1 MAGKLNVIAALLCM
15 VIAGLLC
22 YQMGLRAGWPWA
34 AGAVAVGILHMMF
47 PAKVR
52 QEGPSQALQRGSSM
66 PQSVP
71 MKLALP
77 TELALL
83 NEEGGDLALWDIY
96 GKNGIVIGRDVG
108 ENQVTVNLDHT
119 EYASMIDVEH
129 AVLNYTRDAWYVEDV
144 SSKNGVSVQ
153 KGDGRK
159 YKLTY
164 GKPCRL
170 EQGDIIYIGLARL
183 RLR

>member
-1 MAGKLNVIAALLCM
+1 MAGKLKYIAALLCM

-22 YQMGLRAGWPWA
+22 YQMGLRADWPWA
-34 AGAVAVGILHMMF
+34 AGAVAVGVLHMMF
-47 PAKVR
+47 PTSGR
-52 QEGPSQALQRGSSM
+52 QERSSARLQPGHSM
-66 PQSVP
+66 PR
-71 MKLALP
+71 LTP
-77 TELALL
+77 TELVLL

-153 KGDGRK
+153 KSDGRK
-159 YKLTY
+159 YRLTY

-170 EQGDIIYIGLARL
+170 EQGDVIFIGLARL

>member
-1 MAGKLNVIAALLCM
+1 MARILNVIAALLCM

-34 AGAVAVGILHMMF
+34 AAALAVSALHMIF
-47 PAKVR
+47 PVTARSPGEKQDR
-52 QEGPSQALQRGSSM
+52 NQSM
-66 PQSVP
+66 PLSV
-71 MKLALP
+71 P

-83 NEEGGDLALWDIY
+83 NEEGGDIALWDIY

-129 AVLNYTRDAWYVEDV
+129 AVLNYTKDTWYVEDI

-153 KGDGRK
+153 KSDGRK

-170 EQGDIIYIGLARL
+170 EQGDILFIGLARL
-183 RLR
+183 LLR

>member
-1 MAGKLNVIAALLCM
+1 MAGKLKYMAALLCM

-34 AGAVAVGILHMMF
+34 AAAATVGVLHMMLPTQSLHAGQKSDRNQYVP
-47 PAKVR
+47 PAT
-52 QEGPSQALQRGSSM
+52 
-66 PQSVP
+66 
-71 MKLALP
+71 P
-77 TELALL
+77 TELVLL

-129 AVLNYTRDAWYVEDV
+129 AVLNYTKDTWYVEDI

-153 KGDGRK
+153 KSDGRK
-159 YKLTY
+159 YRLSY

-170 EQGDIIYIGLARL
+170 EQGDILFIGLARL
-183 RLR
+183 QLR